1 MKSIMTKTILP
12 LIAIGLWM
20 AVCIPIASRPE
31 GFNYFMFW
39 VIAGIPFGIR
49 YMFFKLMPK
58 GYGISGTIG
67 AIALNIIIGG
77 ILSLIYNYY
86 TILLACCQVFFK
98 SYFFNRSAPG
108 RYFTAVKR

>member
-77 ILSLIYNYY
+77 IIGGVMLMIRIVAISIETVKMLIHKN
-86 TILLACCQVFFK
+86 K
-98 SYFFNRSAPG
+98 
-108 RYFTAVKR
+108 